1 MQRIFR
7 EETGKA
13 LAICRHPARE
23 RGETVHETRKH
34 LKKLRA
40 AIDLVAAEI
49 GKRAAR
55 EDRCARDIGKLVSD
69 LRDAHVR
76 LQTLIEL
83 RGTET
88 ARFAELENLLTIERE
103 SFSAAFADW
112 QEPAISDLEELQ
124 QRLAC
129 WDLEDLTWKNI
140 CRAIAQTYRDGRDA
154 LVWALKTPSAKCV
167 HAWRKEVK
175 DLWYQLRLLT
185 PLNPVVLKKIAADAD
200 SLGELL
206 GCDHDYAFLLQRFED
221 SNSSSRSWEARN
233 GRDLESLIGK
243 HRRRL
248 QRNAM
253 ELGRR
258 FYAEPSKAFA
268 KRISIFIN
276 DWVAKKK

>member
-40 AIDLVAAEI
+40 AIDLVAPEI

-83 RGTET
+83 RGEDT
-88 ARFAELENLLTIERE
+88 AKFAELENLLTIERE

-112 QEPAISDLEELQ
+112 QEPAISDLEQLQ

-129 WDLEDLTWKNI
+129 WDLEDLTWKNV
-140 CRAIAQTYRDGRDA
+140 CRSIAQAYRDGRDA
-154 LVWALKTPSAKCV
+154 LARALKTPSAKCV

-175 DLWYQLRLLT
+175 RLWYQLRLLT

-206 GCDHDYAFLLQRFED
+206 GCEHDYAFLLQRFED
-221 SNSSSRSWEARN
+221 EQLDPKLGSERA
-233 GRDLESLIGK
+233 DLEKLIGK

-253 ELGRR
+253 ELAGDFMPSRR
-258 FYAEPSKAFA
+258 KRFA
-268 KRISIFIN
+268 KRISIFIK